1 MPKDKNVIEPIDADF
16 DDVARSMV
24 TNLTG
29 APPTPPTPPAVPA
42 SQKVSGPPPGAQD
55 SSRGAAATDTTI
67 RRVSSG
73 GEAPMT
79 KVISLFNHKGGV
91 SKTTTTFHLGWKL
104 ARLGK
109 RVLIVDADPQCN
121 LTGLTLGLE
130 DYDSLF
136 AFYDSKQN
144 TDIFS
149 SLAPIFALQSDT
161 TSLQVGKTPIA
172 KTNNPNLFILAG
184 NIRFS
189 EIDTQIAT
197 ALTSSATIPVLRQ
210 FVSAFNKLIR
220 RVAKDNAIDI
230 VLVDMSPS
238 VSATNHCILMSS
250 DYFIIPIS
258 PDFYCYQ
265 AIDSLSNVFP
275 RWVAEIASFKDGGLE
290 SLPVAN
296 PRMLGFI
303 SQNYRIYTVEEK
315 ADDSDQKSMSKAYA
329 EWLDRIKKIVADKLV
344 PTLQSIGMII
354 DEQAFR
360 DAVSYDE
367 PYHLAGVQNFS
378 GLIPVSQK
386 LSKPIFELTAAD
398 GHWTGARWKRTQN
411 GKEYGIKVNI
421 EEANMV
427 YTRLAEAVIAMV

>member
-1 MPKDKNVIEPIDADF
+1 MPDDKKMIEPIHADF
-16 DDVARSMV
+16 DAVAKAMV
-24 TNLTG
+24 SNLTDG
-29 APPTPPTPPAVPA
+29 PSTTPKGPVPRGRLETQ
-42 SQKVSGPPPGAQD
+42 SSGQD
-55 SSRGAAATDTTI
+55 ASRGTAAASTHI
-67 RRVSSG
+67 RNSASSG
-73 GEAPMT
+73 EIQVA
-79 KVISLFNHKGGV
+79 KVVSLFNHKGGV
-91 SKTTTTFHLGWKL
+91 SKTTTAFHLGWKL

-121 LTGLTLGLE
+121 LTGLTLGIE

-149 SLAPIFALQSDT
+149 SLAPVFALGGDT
-161 TSLQVGKTPIA
+161 VSSQGGKTPIA

-197 ALTSSATIPVLRQ
+197 ALTSSATIPILRR
-210 FVSAFNKLIR
+210 FVSAFNELIR
-220 RVAKDNAIDI
+220 RVARENAIDI
-230 VLVDMSPS
+230 VLIDMSPS

-258 PDFYCYQ
+258 PDFFCYQ

-275 RWVAEIASFKDGGLE
+275 RWVDEIASFKDGGAD
-290 SLPVAN
+290 SLPVNN
-296 PRMLGFI
+296 PKMLGYI
-303 SQNYRIYTVEEK
+303 SQNYRIYTVEDK
-315 ADDSDQKSMSKAYA
+315 AEASDQKQMSKAYV
-329 EWLDRIKKIVADKLV
+329 EWLDKIKNLVSGKLV
-344 PTLQSIGMII
+344 PVLKSKGMIV
-354 DEQAFR
+354 DEKEFR
-360 DAVSYDE
+360 DAVGYDE

-386 LSKPIFELTAAD
+386 LSKPIFELTSAD
-398 GHWTGARWKRTQN
+398 GQWTGARWVRKDAK
-411 GKEYGIKVNI
+411 GKEHGIKVNI

-427 YTRLAEAVIAMV
+427 YIRLAEAIIAMT